1 MKIALANDTYYPHV
15 NGSSY
20 FTQRLAFYLKKAGHD
35 VRVVAPSRK
44 TRSEYF
50 EHEGIPVI
58 GIPSIPV
65 LIQKNFRF
73 SPSMLAKRKI
83 AKELKA
89 FAPDLVHIQGHFF
102 LSRTV
107 AEAARSLGI
116 PVMGTNHFMPE
127 NLVHFL
133 HLPKKPEDMLKKLA
147 WKDFKRI
154 FNKLEIITTPTNAAA
169 NLLKINGFKKPVLP
183 ISCGIDL
190 DRFNPKISSAEL
202 KKKYDVPNRPTLI
215 YIGRLDK
222 EKNVDMV
229 LEAFA
234 EVVKKIDVMFVI
246 GGTGAEKSNLQK
258 IAKDL
263 GISKNVKFLGFVP
276 DKEMPE
282 FYHMGDCFVIA
293 GTAELQSIVTLE
305 AMASGLPVIAVNA
318 VALPELVKHKQNGYL
333 FDINSPKHLASYIFN
348 ILSNKKLRQQMSEQS
363 LKIIEKH
370 DIKNTVKQFEKL
382 YEKLIKE

>member
-1 MKIALANDTYYPHV
+1 
-15 NGSSY
+15 
-20 FTQRLAFYLKKAGHD
+20 
-35 VRVVAPSRK
+35 
-44 TRSEYF
+44 
-50 EHEGIPVI
+50 
-58 GIPSIPV
+58 
-65 LIQKNFRF
+65 
-73 SPSMLAKRKI
+73 
-83 AKELKA
+83 
-89 FAPDLVHIQGHFF
+89 
-102 LSRTV
+102 
-107 AEAARSLGI
+107 
-116 PVMGTNHFMPE
+116 
-127 NLVHFL
+127 
-133 HLPKKPEDMLKKLA
+133 
-147 WKDFKRI
+147 
-154 FNKLEIITTPTNAAA
+154 
-169 NLLKINGFKKPVLP
+169 
-183 ISCGIDL
+183 
-190 DRFNPKISSAEL
+190 
-202 KKKYDVPNRPTLI
+202 
-215 YIGRLDK
+215 
-222 EKNVDMV
+222 
-229 LEAFA
+229 
-234 EVVKKIDVMFVI
+234 MFVI